1 VTSADWLIKMAEVG
15 RPYTEEQLAGE
26 SVSKKDLVT
35 FLQENSSQ
43 QFQCDRKLLGAAKNV
58 VKTKTKEQLVADY
71 QELFSTKSF
80 KVEGEQVAEGHHD
93 KAAAKHVKD
102 VAEVTQK
109 TKKMDVKAQEPPKY
123 TKKILKNGDKTR
135 FPQKGDEVECY
146 YTGKLENGKVFDT
159 NIETDKK
166 AKKGNPLKFKV
177 GVGKVIR
184 GWDEAL
190 LTMSVGESAE
200 LVIQPEWAYG
210 KKGIE
215 GKVPPGSV
223 LIFQVELVNIL

>member
-1 VTSADWLIKMAEVG
+1 MTEISP
-15 RPYTEEQLAGE
+15 PYTEEQLLSE
-26 SVSKKDLVT
+26 EVSKKDLAT

-43 QFQCDRKLLGAAKNV
+43 KFQLEHKLKGALKNV
-58 VKTKTKEQLVADY
+58 IKTKSKDQLIEDY
-71 QELFSTKSF
+71 RLLFSTKAF
-80 KVEGEQVAEGHHD
+80 KVEGEELEGPAGD
-93 KAAAKHVKD
+93 AAASKETKSKD
-102 VAEVTQK
+102 VDHVTQK
-109 TKKMDVKAQEPPKY
+109 TKKLDVKVQEAPKY
-123 TKKILKNGDKTR
+123 TKKVLKNGDKTR

-146 YTGKLENGKVFDT
+146 YTGKLDNGKVFDS
-159 NIETDKK
+159 NMEADKK
-166 AKKGNPLKFKV
+166 GKKPNPLKFKV

-215 GKVPPGSV
+215 GKVPAGAT
-223 LIFQVELVNIL
+223 LHFQVELVSIL

>member
-1 VTSADWLIKMAEVG
+1 MAEVAP
-15 RPYTEEQLAGE
+15 PYTQQQLVSEE
-26 SVSKKDLVT
+26 VSKKDLAT

-43 QFQCDRKLLGAAKNV
+43 KFQVEHKLKGALKNV
-58 VKTKTKEQLVADY
+58 IKTKSKDQLVEDY
-71 QELFSTKSF
+71 RLLFSTKAF
-80 KVEGEQVAEGHHD
+80 KVEGEVVEAPPSE
-93 KAAAKHVKD
+93 AASKEAKTKD
-102 VAEVTQK
+102 VEHITQK
-109 TKKMDVKAQEPPKY
+109 TKKLEVKAPEAPKY
-123 TKKILKNGDKTR
+123 TKKILKIGDKTR

-146 YTGKLENGKVFDT
+146 YTGKLDNGKVFDS
-159 NIETDKK
+159 NMEADKK
-166 AKKGNPLKFKV
+166 GKKPDPLKFKV

-215 GKVPPGSV
+215 GKVPPGSA
-223 LIFQVELVNIL
+223 LTFQVDLVNIL

>member
-1 VTSADWLIKMAEVG
+1 MTEVAP
-15 RPYTEEQLAGE
+15 PYTDEQLVSE

-43 QFQCDRKLLGAAKNV
+43 KFQLDHKLKGAAKNV
-58 VKTKTKEQLVADY
+58 IKTKSKDQLVDDY
-71 QELFSTKSF
+71 KQLFATKAF
-80 KVEGEQVAEGHHD
+80 KVEGEEIEVTASEGASKD
-93 KAAAKHVKD
+93 SKSKD
-102 VAEVTQK
+102 VDHITQK
-109 TKKMDVKAQEPPKY
+109 TKKLDVKSQEKEPPKY

-146 YTGKLENGKVFDT
+146 YTGKLDNGKVFDS
-159 NIETDKK
+159 NMETDKK
-166 AKKGNPLKFKV
+166 AKKGTPLKFKV

-200 LVIQPEWAYG
+200 LVIQPEWAYA
-210 KKGIE
+210 KKGVE
-215 GKVPPGSV
+215 GKVPPGST
-223 LIFQVELVNIL
+223 LTFQVELVSIL